1 MYAIFQCYFT
11 LKILRSS
18 PRRHRGERTTTIPMK
33 TPPLPV
39 GFTDDGCSIL
49 CADWKSVPCKMIEM
63 CYTEVKQK
71 TEEGYHMTDQEL
83 LQAIREITRE
93 EIQASEKRVMTAARE
108 EIQAS
113 EKRVLTTAKEEIQA
127 SEKRV
132 MLAAKEEIQA
142 SEKRVMLAAKE
153 EIQASEKRVL
163 TAAKEEIQ
171 ASESRIK
178 KETIILMDAEFGP
191 KFNLLA
197 ENQAIM
203 LERLDRLERKVDGLE
218 DKVLEHDFRLKII
231 K

>member
-1 MYAIFQCYFT
+1 
-11 LKILRSS
+11 
-18 PRRHRGERTTTIPMK
+18 
-33 TPPLPV
+33 
-39 GFTDDGCSIL
+39 
-49 CADWKSVPCKMIEM
+49 
-63 CYTEVKQK
+63 
-71 TEEGYHMTDQEL
+71 MTDQEL

-113 EKRVLTTAKEEIQA
+113 EKRVMT
-127 SEKRV
+127 
-132 MLAAKEEIQA
+132 AAKEEIQA
-142 SEKRVMLAAKE
+142 SEKRVLTAAKEEIQASEKRVLTAAKE

>member
-1 MYAIFQCYFT
+1 MYDPYFT

-39 GFTDDGCSIL
+39 EFAVDGCFIL
-49 CADWKSVPCKMIEM
+49 CGGWESVPCKMGEM
-63 CYTEVKQK
+63 CYTEIKQK
-71 TEEGYHMTDQEL
+71 MKEGYHMTDQEL

-93 EIQASEKRVMTAARE
+93 EIQASEKRVMTAA
-108 EIQAS
+108 
-113 EKRVLTTAKEEIQA
+113 KEEIQA

-132 MLAAKEEIQA
+132 MTAAREEIQASEKRVMTAAKEEIQA
-142 SEKRVMLAAKE
+142 SEKRVMTAARE
-153 EIQASEKRVL
+153 EIQASEKRIM
-163 TAAKEEIQ
+163 TATKEEIQ

-197 ENQAIM
+197 ENQDIL
-203 LERLDRLERKVDGLE
+203 LERLDRLERKVDGW
-218 DKVLEHDFRLKII
+218 V
-231 K
+231 

>member
-1 MYAIFQCYFT
+1 MYDPYFT

-39 GFTDDGCSIL
+39 EFAVDGCFIL
-49 CADWKSVPCKMIEM
+49 CGGWESVPCKMGEM
-63 CYTEVKQK
+63 CYTEIKQK
-71 TEEGYHMTDQEL
+71 MKEGYHMTDQEL

-93 EIQASEKRVMTAARE
+93 EIQASEKRVMTAA
-108 EIQAS
+108 
-113 EKRVLTTAKEEIQA
+113 KEEIQA

-132 MLAAKEEIQA
+132 MTAAREEIQA
-142 SEKRVMLAAKE
+142 SEKRVMTAARE
-153 EIQASEKRVL
+153 EIQASEKRIM
-163 TAAKEEIQ
+163 TATKEEIQ

-197 ENQAIM
+197 ENQDIL

>member
-1 MYAIFQCYFT
+1 
-11 LKILRSS
+11 
-18 PRRHRGERTTTIPMK
+18 
-33 TPPLPV
+33 
-39 GFTDDGCSIL
+39 
-49 CADWKSVPCKMIEM
+49 
-63 CYTEVKQK
+63 
-71 TEEGYHMTDQEL
+71 MTDQEL

-113 EKRVLTTAKEEIQA
+113 EKRVLTAAREEIQA

-132 MLAAKEEIQA
+132 MT
-142 SEKRVMLAAKE
+142 VAKE

>member
-1 MYAIFQCYFT
+1 MYDPYFT

-39 GFTDDGCSIL
+39 EFAVDGCFIL
-49 CADWKSVPCKMIEM
+49 CGGWESVSCKMGEM
-63 CYTEVKQK
+63 CYTEIKQK
-71 TEEGYHMTDQEL
+71 MKEGYHMTDQEL

-93 EIQASEKRVMTAARE
+93 EIQASEKRVMTAA
-108 EIQAS
+108 
-113 EKRVLTTAKEEIQA
+113 KEEIQA

-132 MLAAKEEIQA
+132 MTAAKEEIQA
-142 SEKRVMLAAKE
+142 SEKRVMTAAKE
-153 EIQASEKRVL
+153 EIQASEKRVMM
-163 TAAKEEIQ
+163 AAREEIQASEKRIMAATKEEIQ

-197 ENQAIM
+197 ENQDIL

>member
-1 MYAIFQCYFT
+1 MYDPYFT

-113 EKRVLTTAKEEIQA
+113 EKRVLT
-127 SEKRV
+127 V
-132 MLAAKEEIQA
+132 
-142 SEKRVMLAAKE
+142 AKE

>member
-93 EIQASEKRVMTAARE
+93 EIQASEKRVLTAAKE

-132 MLAAKEEIQA
+132 LTAAKEEIQA
-142 SEKRVMLAAKE
+142 SEKRVMTAAKE

>member
-93 EIQASEKRVMTAARE
+93 EIQASEKRVLTAAKE

-113 EKRVLTTAKEEIQA
+113 EKRVLTAAKEEIQASEKRVLTVAKEEIQA

-132 MLAAKEEIQA
+132 MT
-142 SEKRVMLAAKE
+142 AAKE

>member
-1 MYAIFQCYFT
+1 MPYFT

-113 EKRVLTTAKEEIQA
+113 EKRVLT
-127 SEKRV
+127 V
-132 MLAAKEEIQA
+132 
-142 SEKRVMLAAKE
+142 AKE

>member
-113 EKRVLTTAKEEIQA
+113 EKRV
-127 SEKRV
+127 
-132 MLAAKEEIQA
+132 
-142 SEKRVMLAAKE
+142 MLAAKE

>member
-113 EKRVLTTAKEEIQA
+113 EKRVLT
-127 SEKRV
+127 V
-132 MLAAKEEIQA
+132 
-142 SEKRVMLAAKE
+142 AKE

>member
-1 MYAIFQCYFT
+1 MTAYFT

-113 EKRVLTTAKEEIQA
+113 EKRVLT
-127 SEKRV
+127 
-132 MLAAKEEIQA
+132 AAKEEIQA
-142 SEKRVMLAAKE
+142 SEKRVLTVAKE